1 MQLSEVTD
9 IVTGAFGFIG
19 RYITAQLINSG
30 RSVKTITTH
39 VDKPN
44 PFGGQV
50 KAFSYNFERPD
61 LLEGTLRGV
70 ETLYNTYWVRFDR
83 GPTTFARAVENTK
96 VLFRCAA
103 AAGVSKIVHI
113 SVTHASVDS
122 FLPYYRGKALQ
133 EDALRKVGV
142 PYSIIRPTLVFGK
155 EDILVNN
162 IAWLI
167 RNFPVFP
174 IFGDGRYMIQP
185 IFVGDLASIAVD
197 CGRTHEG
204 EIIDAIGPETY
215 SFEELVR
222 LIAKA
227 VSRNI
232 AFMKIP
238 PLLGI
243 SLGKL
248 IGLAIRDVILTK
260 DELNGLMA
268 NMLTSEQEPN
278 AQTKFSDWLDDNG
291 NNIGTSYASEL
302 DRHFRWRP
310 AQPSRA

>member
-1 MQLSEVTD
+1 MSEVTD

-19 RYITAQLINSG
+19 RYITAQLLDSG
-30 RSVKTITTH
+30 RRVKTITTH

-61 LLEGTLRGV
+61 ILEETLRGV

-83 GPTTFARAVENTK
+83 GATTFARAVENTK
-96 VLFRCAA
+96 ILFRSAA
-103 AAGVSKIVHI
+103 AAAVKRIVHI
-113 SVTHASVDS
+113 SVTHASKDS
-122 FLPYYRGKALQ
+122 SLPYYRGKALL
-133 EDALRKVGV
+133 EDALKKVGV

-162 IAWLI
+162 MAWLI
-167 RNFPVFP
+167 RKFPVFP
-174 IFGDGRYMIQP
+174 IFGDGRYIIQP
-185 IFVGDLASIAVD
+185 IFVGDLASIAIA
-197 CGRTHEG
+197 CGGNHGNETM
-204 EIIDAIGPETY
+204 DTIGPETY

-222 LIAKA
+222 LIARA

-260 DELNGLMA
+260 DELDGLMA
-268 NMLTSEQEPN
+268 NMLTSEREPN
-278 AQTKFSDWLDDNG
+278 AKTKFSEWLVDNCC
-291 NNIGTSYASEL
+291 NIGTSYASEL
-302 DRHFRWRP
+302 DRHYRWRP
-310 AQPSRA
+310 A